1 MHIQQQSQGIYRQ
14 IADFGIEQVLAG
26 SWETGERIPS
36 VRQLASEVGVNPN
49 TVMNAYDHLKDL
61 NIIETR
67 RGLGFFV
74 AEAGRQAAMALRR
87 STFIEDEIPR
97 FKRSLDLLNIS
108 LDELNQ
114 LLNATP
120 PTQTS

>member
-1 MHIQQQSQGIYRQ
+1 
-14 IADFGIEQVLAG
+14 
-26 SWETGERIPS
+26 
-36 VRQLASEVGVNPN
+36 
-49 TVMNAYDHLKDL
+49 MNAYDHLKDL